1 MTFKKN
7 LKKITIFSGAAMGAM
22 HLINRVSYHVSTFE
36 NRLFTRDAEYYKW
49 KLGNVFYTKQG
60 AGAPILLIH
69 DLNVCSCSYEWH
81 HVKKILSSNHTV
93 YTIDLLGCG
102 NSDKPN
108 LTYTNY
114 LYVQLILDFIKDVI
128 GERTDVVSSGA
139 SSGILLMACSVQNDL
154 IGKAVLV
161 NPENLLISTK
171 TPSKFAEL
179 YRTVICTPVI
189 GTFLYNIMVNKKTIE
204 KDFRLDYYYD
214 QNKITEKDIMYFY
227 EASQKH
233 HTKGKYLY
241 ANINSGFT
249 NTNIIH
255 GLPNITQPIYIFTG
269 KENPE
274 NILAANQYQNY
285 LPDTHIVELEK
296 TKRFPHMERPEY
308 FIDNLESLYL

>member
-1 MTFKKN
+1 MNFKKN
-7 LKKITIFSGAAMGAM
+7 LKRITIFSGATLGIM

-36 NRLFTRDAEYYKW
+36 NRLFTKDENYYKW
-49 KLGNVFYTKQG
+49 KFGNIFYTRQG
-60 AGAPILLIH
+60 EGSPILLIH

-81 HVKKILSSNHTV
+81 RVKRILSSTHAV

-114 LYVQLILDFIKDVI
+114 LYVQLITDFIKDII
-128 GERTDVVSSGA
+128 GEKTDVVSSG
-139 SSGILLMACSVQNDL
+139 SSSNILLMACSNEKHS
-154 IGKAVLV
+154 IGKVILV
-161 NPENLLISTK
+161 NPENILLSAK
-171 TPSKFAEL
+171 TPGKFAEL
-179 YRTVICTPVI
+179 SRFVICTPII

-214 QNKITEKDIMYFY
+214 QNKITEKDIMFFY
-227 EASQKH
+227 ESSQKQ
-233 HTKGKYLY
+233 HTNGKYLY

-255 GLPNITQPIYIFTG
+255 GLRNIKQPIYIFTG

-285 LPDTHIVELEK
+285 LPDTHIIELEK
-296 TKRFPHMERPEY
+296 TKRFPHMERPGD
-308 FIDNLESLYL
+308 FADNLESLYL